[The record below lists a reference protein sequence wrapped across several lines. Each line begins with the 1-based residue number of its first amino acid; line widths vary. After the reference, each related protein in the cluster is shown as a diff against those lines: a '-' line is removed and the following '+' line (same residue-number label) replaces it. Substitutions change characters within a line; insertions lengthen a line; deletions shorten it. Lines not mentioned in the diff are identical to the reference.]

1 MEYSSLLAP
10 IVRDPAWLAL
20 AHRVHAAILSAAA
33 NPDVPAILSD
43 PPRLANALADDPDL
57 ADAMAD
63 GLIRRGVAAILTT
76 AAA

>member
-1 MEYSSLLAP
+1 MEYSALLAP

-20 AHRVHAAILSAAA
+20 AHRVNAAIISSAL
-33 NPDVPAILSD
+33 NPDVAAILSD
-43 PPRLANALADDPDL
+43 PQRLASALAESPDL